1 MGGDNSAR
9 KKDNFPLAGD
19 ITLPFYLTI
28 AVTILMAAASIGSLL
43 FPESIYSSDEER
55 AAFLTNDVV
64 NLLVGV
70 PMMLI
75 TLSMARRRKLLSLV
89 IWPGALIYVIYNYLA
104 YIFGMPL
111 SWVTG
116 LNAALVILGLAAGV
130 ILILRMDLAD
140 LSEALAGS
148 GPRVAASVVMVV
160 FGAGF
165 FVQAAQKVFG
175 FAAGSGE
182 IARADFGVF
191 TADLA
196 VSVIWIAGGLL
207 LMQRKPLGYLLG
219 WSGMFGVVM
228 LNVGLLAYLV
238 LQPVLTEVPFSL
250 VDVIVIGVFTIV
262 CALPWILFLRD
273 LRK

>member
-1 MGGDNSAR
+1 MGGNNSAG

-19 ITLPFYLTI
+19 ITLPVYMTI
-28 AVTILMAAASIGSLL
+28 AVTILMVVASIGSLL
-43 FPESIYSSDEER
+43 FPESIYSSDEQR

-75 TLSMARRRKLLSLV
+75 TISMARRRKLLSLV

-130 ILILRMDLAD
+130 ILILRMDLVG

-148 GPRVAASVVMVV
+148 GPRVTASVVMVV

-191 TADLA
+191 TADLV

-207 LMQRKPLGYLLG
+207 LMQRKPLGYPLG
-219 WSGMFGVVM
+219 WGGMFGVVM
-228 LNVGLLAYLV
+228 LNVGLLTFLV

-250 VDVIVIGVFTIV
+250 VDVIVIAVFTIV